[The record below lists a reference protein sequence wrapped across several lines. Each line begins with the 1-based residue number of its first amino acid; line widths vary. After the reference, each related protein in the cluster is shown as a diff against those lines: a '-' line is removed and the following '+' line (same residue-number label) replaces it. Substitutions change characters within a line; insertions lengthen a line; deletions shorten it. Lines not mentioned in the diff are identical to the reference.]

1 MATKKSVG
9 SLKEADLKGKRVFVR
24 VDLNVPLDD
33 NFNIT
38 DDTRIRAA
46 VPTIKYLIG
55 SGSKVILASHLG
67 RPKGVMPKFSLKP
80 LVLKLSELL
89 GVEVKMAND
98 CIGEEVAKL
107 VGELP
112 EGGVLLLENVR
123 FYKEEEKN
131 DPEFAKKLA
140 SLADLYVNDAFGTA
154 HRAHAS
160 TEGVTKYLKPSVA
173 GFLMQKELDYLVGA
187 VSNPKKPFAAIVGG
201 SKVSSK
207 IGVIESLLEKVDLL
221 LLGGGMI
228 YTFYKAQGHGVGS
241 SLVEEDKLDLATS
254 LMEKAKAKGVSLLLP
269 SDVVAA
275 DKFAADANS
284 KIVPASGIP
293 DGWMG
298 LDIGPDSIK
307 SFSEALDA
315 TKTIIWNGPMEGVT
329 KYLKP
334 SVAGFLMQKE
344 LDYLVGAVSNPKKPF
359 AAIVGGSKV
368 SSKIGVIES
377 LLEKVDLLLLGGGM
391 IFTFYKAQG
400 YGVGSSLVEEDK
412 LDLATSLMEKAKAK
426 GVSLLLPSDV
436 VAADKFAA
444 DANSKIVPASGIP
457 DGWMGLD
464 IGPDSIKSFNEALDT
479 TKTII
484 WNGPMGVFEFDKFA
498 AGTEAIAKKLAE
510 LSGKG
515 LTTIIG
521 GGDSVA
527 AVEKVGVADKM
538 SHISTG
544 GGASLELLEGKQLPG
559 VLALDDA

>member
-9 SLKEADLKGKRVFVR
+9 DLKEADLKGKKVFVR

-46 VPTIKYLIG
+46 VPTIKYLMG
-55 SGSKVILASHLG
+55 HGSKVILSSHLG
-67 RPKGVMPKFSLKP
+67 RPKGVTPKYSLKP
-80 LVLKLSELL
+80 LVPRLSELL

-98 CIGEEVAKL
+98 CIGEEVEKMMVAA
-107 VGELP
+107 LP
-112 EGGVLLLENVR
+112 DGGVLLLENVR

-160 TEGVTKYLKPSVA
+160 TEGVAKYLKPSVA

-187 VSNPKKPFAAIVGG
+187 VANPKKPFAAIVGG
-201 SKVSSK
+201 SKVSTK
-207 IGVIESLLEKVDLL
+207 IGVIESLLAKVDILI
-221 LLGGGMI
+221 LGGGMI
-228 YTFYKAQGHGVGS
+228 YTFYKAQGHAVGS

-254 LMEKAKAKGVSLLLP
+254 LLEKAKAKGVSLLLP
-269 SDVVAA
+269 SDVVVA

-284 KIVPASGIP
+284 KVVPASGIP

-307 SFSEALDA
+307 TFSE
-315 TKTIIWNGPMEGVT
+315 
-329 KYLKP
+329 
-334 SVAGFLMQKE
+334 S
-344 LDYLVGAVSNPKKPF
+344 
-359 AAIVGGSKV
+359 
-368 SSKIGVIES
+368 
-377 LLEKVDLLLLGGGM
+377 
-391 IFTFYKAQG
+391 
-400 YGVGSSLVEEDK
+400 
-412 LDLATSLMEKAKAK
+412 
-426 GVSLLLPSDV
+426 
-436 VAADKFAA
+436 
-444 DANSKIVPASGIP
+444 
-457 DGWMGLD
+457 
-464 IGPDSIKSFNEALDT
+464 LDT
-479 TKTII
+479 TQTII
-484 WNGPMGVFEFDKFA
+484 WNGPMGVFEFEKFA
-498 AGTEAIAKKLAE
+498 AGTEAVAKKLAE

-515 LTTIIG
+515 VTTIIG

-527 AVEKVGVADKM
+527 AVEKAGLADKM

-559 VLALDDA
+559 VLALNDA